1 MADERDKEIQEMRR
15 EIARLNAELK
25 RAKAM
30 QNLLFGLV
38 PEEKLVDTLLAAYL
52 KGENK

>member
-1 MADERDKEIQEMRR
+1 MDERDKEIQEMRR

-25 RAKAM
+25 RSKEY

-38 PEEKLVDTLLAAYL
+38 PEEKLVDALLAAYL
-52 KGENK
+52 KGANK

>member
-38 PEEKLVDTLLAAYL
+38 PEEKLVDILLATYL
-52 KGENK
+52 KGADK